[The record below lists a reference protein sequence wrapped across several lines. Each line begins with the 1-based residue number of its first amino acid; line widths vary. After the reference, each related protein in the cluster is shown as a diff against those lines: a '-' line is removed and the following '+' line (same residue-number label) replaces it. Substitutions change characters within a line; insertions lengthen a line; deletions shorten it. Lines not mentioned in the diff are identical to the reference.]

1 MYIDDQKRQ
10 KIAIGISD
18 YKELRDG
25 NYYYVDKSLLIKEL
39 EEIGKVALIAR
50 PRRFGKTLNLSMLCY
65 FFEISEPSN
74 SSLFLDTAIWQLPQ
88 YRSLQGT
95 FPVIFI
101 SFRTITDTT
110 FESMLNQFRY
120 VIAQEFKRHS
130 YLLTSDKLDSD
141 EKKRFLRIS
150 GEHSTEV
157 DLGNS
162 LEFLARLLFNHHQK
176 KVIILIDEYDVP
188 VQTAFIYD
196 FYDKIIPF
204 VKKLLTGALKDQ
216 KNLERGVITGNLTLA
231 KAGIFTGLNNLDV
244 FNVTRVPLADK
255 FGFTTSE
262 LDKLLRYYG
271 FEDKRTAIK
280 EWFDGY
286 TFGTTSELFNP
297 WSVLKCLSNNGALEP
312 YWVNTSDNVLLK
324 LLIGGASARIKSDL
338 ESLLQN
344 KVVRHSIEESI
355 IFPDLKTND
364 DLV

>member
-1 MYIDDQKRQ
+1 MLCLNIGIKKLEVYFKVFKILRGCMYIDDQKRQ

-25 NYYYVDKSLLIKEL
+25 NYYHVDKSLLIKEL

-150 GEHSTEV
+150 GQHSTEV

-324 LLIGGASARIKSDL
+324 LLIGGASS
-338 ESLLQN
+338 N
-344 KVVRHSIEESI
+344 
-355 IFPDLKTND
+355 
-364 DLV
+364 